1 VWEIRI
7 TIATDPITGRA
18 IQRSFT
24 WHGERGDAQARCAEL
39 AADYAAH
46 RVIVQAAPFI
56 TVGDVLERW
65 LASDHDWRPSTWSS
79 YRSNVR
85 GLRADP
91 IAGMRVARLDPPTVR
106 AAIGRWRV
114 AGVTDAVLCGR
125 FRTLT
130 AALGW
135 ADQQRLI
142 DGNPLDRMRGPPPPA
157 PRLHAPIA
165 DVVALLRHAE
175 QLVDKARADADAG
188 PGALRRLHRAE
199 QLWLLV
205 RIAADTGARRGE
217 LAALKVGDLQGRV
230 LHIARAASMEQ
241 VGPTKTRRSRRLTV
255 GATTAGLWLDLV
267 ETWSIRTHDEPFGDW
282 LFARDITHRT
292 RLSTSFLAH
301 SFARLCA
308 SAGVPDVSLHR
319 LRHGVATFLV
329 DRGEILKAQ
338 QRLGHHDASTTLR
351 NYAHALPLEDG
362 AIADAIDTL
371 LAGTRLDRPR

>member
-1 VWEIRI
+1 MWEIRI

-24 WHGERGDAQARCAEL
+24 WHGERDDAQARCAEL

-79 YRSNVR
+79 YRSNAR

-175 QLVDKARADADAG
+175 QLVDKARADADADPRRCAVSTG
-188 PGALRRLHRAE
+188 PNNCGCSCGSQPTPGLVAANSPPSRSAICRAGCCTSPERRR
-199 QLWLLV
+199 WN
-205 RIAADTGARRGE
+205 RS
-217 LAALKVGDLQGRV
+217 GRPRPA
-230 LHIARAASMEQ
+230 ARAA
-241 VGPTKTRRSRRLTV
+241 
-255 GATTAGLWLDLV
+255 
-267 ETWSIRTHDEPFGDW
+267 
-282 LFARDITHRT
+282 
-292 RLSTSFLAH
+292 
-301 SFARLCA
+301 
-308 SAGVPDVSLHR
+308 
-319 LRHGVATFLV
+319 
-329 DRGEILKAQ
+329 
-338 QRLGHHDASTTLR
+338 
-351 NYAHALPLEDG
+351 
-362 AIADAIDTL
+362 
-371 LAGTRLDRPR
+371 